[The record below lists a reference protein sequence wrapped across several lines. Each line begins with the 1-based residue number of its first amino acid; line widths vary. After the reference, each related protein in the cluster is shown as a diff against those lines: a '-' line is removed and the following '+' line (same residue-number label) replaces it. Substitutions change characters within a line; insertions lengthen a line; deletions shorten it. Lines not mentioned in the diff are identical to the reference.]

1 MSCFCHAQLAMAS
14 GTFPEGKSA
23 RVRAPTPSKTTK
35 NNLTTFFLA
44 KMIIMKQTAKET
56 RRLRFYLPSFF
67 RISLA
72 MLLLATFMNF
82 TALAQTQ
89 RTVTGKVLDV
99 GGAPVRAATVQVKGT
114 TNGTATDDNGNFSIQ
129 VEKGAIL
136 VVSNVG
142 YSDTEIQ
149 VGDESQL
156 TIRLNAA
163 VRDMSEVV
171 IVGYGT
177 QRKRDVTGAVVS
189 VSETA
194 LREVPVPNLQQALLG
209 RAAGLEIQ
217 TVGNQPGA
225 GAQIRIR
232 GVRSISGSNEPL
244 FVLDGI
250 PYDGNLNDINP
261 DDVAS
266 IEVLKDASATA
277 IYGSR
282 GANGVVII
290 TTKKGRSG
298 DTRVSYNGYHGIGKA
313 AYQYPL
319 FNAEEYQAM
328 RNLSPWSNGYMPEEL
343 NGIAEGRNTDWQA
356 LMYGTSRRSD
366 HNISVSGGAGGS
378 TFSLGGGYYNET
390 TVMPGE
396 EYKRFTVRGT
406 IDTRIGQ
413 RMKIGLTT
421 QNTLSL
427 AYGSQFVSGSAI
439 FRTLSLSPLMPA
451 YNDDGS
457 LYMTPHGNIDDNN
470 ADGRYNPLLLKEG
483 PKTWN
488 DRVRRLRTFNALYGE
503 YEFIKGLRYR
513 INVGLTYAQTQSG
526 QFRAADRP
534 DKPSFFRPALG
545 NIARVDNG
553 ETWGYTVENLLY
565 YDKQIG
571 DHKFGFTGLYSI
583 QESQTFSNFVQ
594 KDSITEDFVEFYN
607 LALSTPVNSGNTG
620 LGGMESKS
628 SLISY
633 MARLNYAFRDKY
645 LLTLTFRRDGSSR
658 LAPGNQWFNYPAVS
672 AGWMVSDESF
682 LKDVEWINTLKL
694 RAGWGRTS
702 NQAIDPYQSKGLVN
716 NSNGLPTGGDI
727 GAAGAV
733 IRYNFGPTVVT
744 GYNVVTL
751 PNPNLSWEFTG
762 TTNIGIDFGFLN
774 NRITGSLE
782 LYHSKTDRILYNVN
796 LPVTSGVA
804 GAFATNVGEME
815 NKGFE
820 LSVSSVNYTSASGF
834 TWSTDLNLFTNKNK
848 LLRLSSNVKQDIG
861 SQLFVGHPMSAIYDY
876 RNEGIWQLHE
886 AAEAATVGAV
896 PGQIKLIDISGPDG
910 KPDGV
915 VNSAWDRE
923 IIGNMDAKLQG
934 GMTHR
939 FSYKGFDLSTV
950 INARFGGLLV
960 SQVHAPYA
968 SYITVLD
975 GRRNTVKVDYWTP
988 TNPSNWF
995 PMPQP
1000 NYSTVT
1006 DGWRT
1011 LGYYDASFIRIRS
1024 INLGYTFQR
1033 NVLKKINAQSMRVYF
1048 TVDNVALLYSP
1059 FWRKTGVDPQAT
1071 VAGDRGVGGAYS
1083 NLRTNER
1090 GNGALIV
1097 GLGTPPRR
1105 TYTFGLN
1112 ITL

>member
-1 MSCFCHAQLAMAS
+1 
-14 GTFPEGKSA
+14 
-23 RVRAPTPSKTTK
+23 
-35 NNLTTFFLA
+35 
-44 KMIIMKQTAKET
+44 MKQTAKGT
-56 RRLRFYLPSFF
+56 RRGHRNTSLFF
-67 RISLA
+67 RISFA
-72 MLLLATFMNF
+72 MLLLATMMNLSV
-82 TALAQTQ
+82 LAQVQ
-89 RTVTGKVLDV
+89 RTVTGKVLDAS
-99 GGAPVRAATVQVKGT
+99 GAPVKGATVQVKGT
-114 TNGTATDDNGNFSIQ
+114 TTGTATDDNGNFSINA
-129 VEKGAIL
+129 EKGAIL
-136 VVSNVG
+136 TVSNIG
-142 YSDTEIQ
+142 YSDTEYQ
-149 VGDESQL
+149 VGDEAQL
-156 TIRLNAA
+156 TIRLNAL

-189 VSETA
+189 VSEQA

-266 IEVLKDASATA
+266 IDVLKDASATA

-298 DTRVSYNGYHGIGKA
+298 DSRISYNGYYGLGKP
-313 AYQYPL
+313 AYKYPL
-319 FNAEEYQAM
+319 YNAEEYQAM
-328 RNLSPWSNGYMPEEL
+328 RNLSPWTNGYMPEEL
-343 NGIAEGRNTDWQA
+343 NGIAQGRNTDWQD
-356 LMYGTSRRSD
+356 LMYGTAMRTD
-366 HNISVSGGAGGS
+366 HNLSVSGGSGGN

-396 EYKRFTVRGT
+396 DFKRFTLRGT
-406 IDTRIGQ
+406 IDTRVGKRI
-413 RMKIGLTT
+413 KIGLST
-421 QNTLSL
+421 QNTLTI
-427 AYGSQFVSGSAI
+427 AEGSQFVSGAAM
-439 FRTLSLSPLMPA
+439 FRTLALSPLMPA

-457 LYMTPHGNIDDNN
+457 IYLKPNGNIDDNN
-470 ADGRYNPLLLKEG
+470 ADGRYSPLLLKDG

-503 YEFIKGLRYR
+503 YEFTKGLRYR
-513 INVGLTYAQTQSG
+513 INVGLTYTQTNGG
-526 QFRAADRP
+526 QFRGAD
-534 DKPSFFRPALG
+534 KAENPSFFRPGLG

-553 ETWGYTVENLLY
+553 ESWSYTVENLLF

-571 DHKFGFTGLYSI
+571 KDHKINFTGMYSI
-583 QESQTFSNFVQ
+583 QESQNFSNFVQ

-620 LGGMESKS
+620 LGGGESKT

-645 LLTLTFRRDGSSR
+645 LLTLTYRRDGSSR
-658 LAPGNQWFNYPAVS
+658 LAPGNQWFDYPAVS
-672 AGWMVSDESF
+672 AGWMISDESF
-682 LKDVEWINTLKL
+682 MSNLDWISTLKL

-716 NSNGLPTGGDI
+716 NSNGLPTGGDV

-733 IRYNFGPTVVT
+733 IRYNYGPTVVT

-762 TTNIGIDFGFLN
+762 TTNIGLDFGFLK
-774 NRITGSLE
+774 NRITGSFE
-782 LYHSKTDRILYNVN
+782 YYNSKTNKILYNVN

-848 LLRLSSNVKQDIG
+848 LLRLSNNVQQDIG
-861 SQLFVGHPMSAIYDY
+861 SQLFVGQPMSAIYDY

-886 AAEAATVGAV
+886 AAEAAAVGAV
-896 PGQIKLIDISGPDG
+896 PGQIKLVDISGADG
-910 KPDGV
+910 RPDGV
-915 VNSAWDRE
+915 VNSTHDRT

-939 FSYKGFDLSTV
+939 FSFKGFDLSTV

-968 SYITVLD
+968 SYISVLD
-975 GRRNTVKVDYWTP
+975 GRRNAIKVDYWTP
-988 TNPSNWF
+988 NNPSNWF

-1011 LGYYDASFIRIRS
+1011 LGYYDASYIRIRS

-1033 NVLKKINAQSMRVYF
+1033 NLLRKLNAQSMRVYF

-1059 FWRKTGVDPQAT
+1059 FYEKTGVDPQAT
-1071 VAGDRGVGGAYS
+1071 VAGDRGVGGSYS
-1083 NLRTNER
+1083 NLRTNDR

-1105 TYTFGLN
+1105 TFTFGLN
-1112 ITL
+1112 VTL